1 MNDRTRKIA
10 VIDGANADDVYRTLL
25 DRWPADLRVAGVV
38 AQDHG
43 LADRACSAGYL
54 RSLGSGEL
62 FPIFED
68 LGPGSVECH
77 LEGAGALTAV
87 EAVRRD
93 IANGCD
99 LVLLSKFGK
108 LEANGAGLRDAFSAA
123 MDAGIPVLTSVS
135 PRFQEA
141 WERFAPSMFVLL
153 PPDPDRVEE
162 WRRAASRSAA

>member
-1 MNDRTRKIA
+1 MSAPVRKIA
-10 VIDGANADDVYRTLL
+10 VIDGGGADDVYRTLL
-25 DRWPADLRVAGVV
+25 ARWPADLRVAGVV

-77 LEGAGALTAV
+77 LEGAGALTAA

-93 IANGCD
+93 IARGCD
-99 LVLLSKFGK
+99 IVLLSKFGK
-108 LEANGAGLRDAFSAA
+108 LEAGGAGLRDAFVAA
-123 MDAGIPVLTSVS
+123 MDAGVPILTSVS
-135 PRFQEA
+135 PRFRAA
-141 WERFAPSMFVLL
+141 WERFAPSLFVLV
-153 PPDPDRVEE
+153 PPDADRVED
-162 WRRAASRSAA
+162 WRQAVSRMH